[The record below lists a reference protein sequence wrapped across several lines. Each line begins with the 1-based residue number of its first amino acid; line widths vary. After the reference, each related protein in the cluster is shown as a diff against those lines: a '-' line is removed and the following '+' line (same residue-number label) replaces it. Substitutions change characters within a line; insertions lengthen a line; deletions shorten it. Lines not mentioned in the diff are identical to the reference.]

1 MDNGKYI
8 VLNEHNIIIFDATMS
23 HKDIADYF
31 TERGNEVTS
40 AGFIVTDVDND
51 NEVRVQCYGKSVT
64 LGGLPS
70 DPENDSRLAKFA
82 IGKY

>member
-8 VLNEHNIIIFDATMS
+8 VLNEANIIIFDATLTHS
-23 HKDIADYF
+23 DIAAYF

-40 AGFIVTDVDND
+40 AGFITTDVDAH
-51 NEVRVQCYGKSVT
+51 NEVRVQCYGKSVS
-64 LGGLPS
+64 LGIGS
-70 DPENDSRLAKFA
+70 DREKDSRLAKFA